1 MKADR
6 PPTEAQG
13 PGPEEDSPRGIWWRW
28 GADPRCAGASQ
39 TERAR
44 LRTTE
49 PVQDNLSR
57 SLSSSLL
64 RAALGSFANRPP
76 PPAATV
82 EQATK
87 PLTDVTF

>member
-6 PPTEAQG
+6 PPAEAQG
-13 PGPEEDSPRGIWWRW
+13 PGPEEDSPRG
-28 GADPRCAGASQ
+28 
-39 TERAR
+39 
-44 LRTTE
+44 
-49 PVQDNLSR
+49 NLSR